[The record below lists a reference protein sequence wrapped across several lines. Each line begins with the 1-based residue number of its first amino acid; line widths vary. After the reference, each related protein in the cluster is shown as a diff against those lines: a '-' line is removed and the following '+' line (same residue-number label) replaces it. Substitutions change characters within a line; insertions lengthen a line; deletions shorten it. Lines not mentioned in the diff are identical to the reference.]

1 MWLRPGSVHANFC
14 AAGVS
19 LTAGWPGSRLS
30 GGSLPVLAAFRML
43 GERRACGDSL
53 AAVLWESTRSRSSA
67 KDASS
72 SLPTT
77 TMLQTALS
85 TAALHHFQNFVKLT
99 KNISG
104 TQFSD
109 CVTFR

>member
-85 TAALHHFQNFVKLT
+85 TTFRLVKLT
-99 KNISG
+99 KKYLGEAS
-104 TQFSD
+104 FSD
-109 CVTFR
+109 WR

>member
-19 LTAGWPGSRLS
+19 LTAALPGSRPS
-30 GGSLPVLAAFRML
+30 GGSLLVLAACV
-43 GERRACGDSL
+43 GERRAYGDSL

-67 KDASS
+67 KDAAS

-77 TMLQTALS
+77 TMLQTAYRHGQRRL
-85 TAALHHFQNFVKLT
+85 AEALL
-99 KNISG
+99 
-104 TQFSD
+104 
-109 CVTFR
+109 